1 MKNLV
6 VLFSGTSLAINH
18 LFKKVGMES
27 VYQNFIHLGKKE
39 GVFIS
44 ISIPSLVK
52 GIRIEKAITYQ
63 GRWTTVR
70 NIRADY
76 IFDKLSY
83 GGRRKQIIKKT
94 SKHIKVINDPD
105 LSSICDNKLLTYK
118 TFPQF
123 SPQTFSVTRENF
135 REVVEKIQSRKIVL
149 KPWYGSNSNGIV
161 IKKKS
166 QVCPED
172 IGNHYIVQEYID
184 TRGAIKG
191 IPRPNA
197 LRFIVFNGE
206 IVFYTLETAKE
217 GEMISGNVKAV
228 KVSKNDIP
236 FRKIKKILN
245 EIDYVFRNYFP
256 RLYCVDFSVTKE
268 GKICIAEINSKPG
281 LYPSEGESQADYDKV
296 IKRVFRSL

>member
-6 VLFSGTSLAINH
+6 ILFSGTSLAINH

-27 VYQNFIHLGKKE
+27 VYQNFMHLGKKE

-63 GRWTTVR
+63 GKWTTVQ

-83 GGRRKQIIKKT
+83 GGRRKQIIKKV

-105 LSSICDNKLLTYK
+105 LSLICDNKLLTYK
-118 TFPQF
+118 TFLQF

-166 QVCPED
+166 QVCPKD
-172 IGNHYIVQEYID
+172 IGNQYIVQEYID
-184 TRGAIKG
+184 TRGGIKG
-191 IPRPNA
+191 IPRPNT

-256 RLYCVDFSVTKE
+256 RLYCVDFSITKE

-296 IKRVFRSL
+296 IKRFFRSL

>member
-6 VLFSGTSLAINH
+6 VLFSGTNLAINR

-27 VYQNFIHLGKKE
+27 VYQNFIRLGKKE
-39 GVFIS
+39 GVFIF

-52 GIRIEKAITYQ
+52 GIRVEKAITYQ

-83 GGRRKQIIKKT
+83 GGRRKQIIKKI

-105 LSSICDNKLLTYK
+105 LSFICDNKLLTCK

-123 SPQTFSVTRENF
+123 SPQTLNVTRENF
-135 REVVEKIQSRKIVL
+135 REVVEKIQSRKIVF
-149 KPWYGSNSNGIV
+149 KPWYGSGRKGIV
-161 IKKKS
+161 IKKRS
-166 QVCPED
+166 QVCPKD
-172 IGNHYIVQEYID
+172 IGNQYIAQEYID
-184 TRGAIKG
+184 TREGIKG

-197 LRFIVFNGE
+197 LRFIVSNRE

-217 GEMISGNVKAV
+217 GEMVSGNVKAV
-228 KVSKNDIP
+228 KVSKNNIP

-256 RLYCVDFSVTKE
+256 RLYCVDCFITKE
-268 GKICIAEINSKPG
+268 GEIYIAEINSKPG
-281 LYPSEGESQADYDKV
+281 LYPSEGESQADYDR
-296 IKRVFRSL
+296 IMRTFFRTL